1 MEYRKIKG
9 YENYEVSEN
18 GDVRNIKTG
27 RIMKPYLQQG
37 YYRVSLIKSK
47 NVKKSEAIHRL
58 VAIAFIPNK
67 DNKPIIDHINQNKSD
82 NNKSNLR
89 WSTYKENANNVDL
102 IKRRQKTDRIKFKI
116 GLLFCENIKKWI
128 VKTKN
133 KKVEFDDVSNA
144 FEYLK
149 LKSRGCQV

>member
-1 MEYRKIKG
+1 MEYRKIKD

-27 RIMKPYLQQG
+27 RIMKLYLSQG

-47 NVKKSEAIHRL
+47 NVKKSEAVHRL
-58 VAIAFIPNK
+58 VAIAFIPNI
-67 DNKPIIDHINQNKSD
+67 DNKPIIDHINRDKT
-82 NNKSNLR
+82 NNNVSNLR

-102 IKRRQKTDRIKFKI
+102 EKRKQKSERIKLKI
-116 GLLFCENIKKWI
+116 GLLFCENINKWI

-133 KKVEFDDVSNA
+133 KKVEFDNIDDA
-144 FEYLK
+144 FKYLK
-149 LKSRGCQV
+149 TKID

>member
-1 MEYRKIKG
+1 
-9 YENYEVSEN
+9 
-18 GDVRNIKTG
+18 
-27 RIMKPYLQQG
+27 MKPYLQQG

>member
-1 MEYRKIKG
+1 MEYRKIKD

-18 GDVRNIKTG
+18 GDVRNVKTG
-27 RIMKPYLQQG
+27 RIMKLYLQQG

-47 NVKKSEAIHRL
+47 NVKKSEAVHRL
-58 VAIAFIPNK
+58 VAIAFIPNI
-67 DNKPIIDHINQNKSD
+67 DNKPIIDHINQNKTD
-82 NNKSNLR
+82 NNISNLR

-102 IKRRQKTDRIKFKI
+102 LKRRQKTERIKLKI
-116 GLLFCENIKKWI
+116 GLLFCENINKWI

-133 KKVEFDDVSNA
+133 KKIEFDDIDNA

-149 LKSRGCQV
+149 IKTRSD

>member
-1 MEYRKIKG
+1 MEYRKIKD

-27 RIMKPYLQQG
+27 RIMKLYLSQG

-47 NVKKSEAIHRL
+47 NVKKSEAAHRL
-58 VAIAFIPNK
+58 VAIAFIPNI
-67 DNKPIIDHINQNKSD
+67 DNKPIIDHINRDKT
-82 NNKSNLR
+82 NNNVSNLR

-102 IKRRQKTDRIKFKI
+102 EKRKQKSERIKLKI
-116 GLLFCENIKKWI
+116 GLLFCENINKWI

-133 KKVEFDDVSNA
+133 KKVEFDNIDDA
-144 FEYLK
+144 FKYLK
-149 LKSRGCQV
+149 TKID

>member
-1 MEYRKIKG
+1 MEYRKIKD

-18 GDVRNIKTG
+18 GDVRNVKTG
-27 RIMKPYLQQG
+27 RIMKLYLQQG

-47 NVKKSEAIHRL
+47 NVKKSEAVHRL
-58 VAIAFIPNK
+58 VAIAFIPNI
-67 DNKPIIDHINQNKSD
+67 DNKPIIDHINQNKTD
-82 NNKSNLR
+82 NNISNLR

-102 IKRRQKTDRIKFKI
+102 VKRRQKTERIKLKI
-116 GLLFCENIKKWI
+116 GLLFCENINKWI

-133 KKVEFDDVSNA
+133 KKIEFDDIDNA

-149 LKSRGCQV
+149 LKTGSD